1 MSRRSAK
8 SFTLL
13 VAAPRSVKLRLL
25 KGLPKD
31 TLGCMTASHWTA
43 ADLPDL
49 HGRTAIVTGANSGIG
64 RVAALE
70 LARAGA
76 AVTLA
81 VRNTAKGDAAA
92 AAMTGDVTVR
102 GLDLADL
109 GSVRSFAEGTE
120 GPLDIL
126 VDNAGIMATPEA
138 RTVDGFELQIGTNHL
153 GHFALTNL
161 LLPHITDRVIVV
173 SSDLHRNGKIDLDDL
188 NWEHRSYKPWAAY
201 SQSKLANLL
210 FVLELERRLT
220 EPDRRSGPSPRTPGT
235 PPPTCRAAAATRS
248 PTSLGPS
255 VTGSSHR
262 ATPRVRCRRSSP
274 PRRTYAGGTYIGPER
289 DPAPAGVPRRQCPG
303 AREPSTPTTARR
315 LWDLSEQLTG
325 VSWPL
330 SPLPRP
336 EPGAAHPAFQMTLNP
351 PSTARVWPVM

>member
-1 MSRRSAK
+1 MS
-8 SFTLL
+8 
-13 VAAPRSVKLRLL
+13 PP
-25 KGLPKD
+25 G
-31 TLGCMTASHWTA
+31 WTA
-43 ADLPDL
+43 ANLPDL
-49 HGRTAIVTGANSGIG
+49 HGRTAIITGANSGIG

-81 VRNTAKGDAAA
+81 VRDTAKGDAAA

-102 GLDLADL
+102 ELDLADL
-109 GSVRSFAEGTE
+109 GSVRSFAEATE

-161 LLPHITDRVIVV
+161 LLPHITDRVVVV

-220 EPDRRSGPSPRTPGT
+220 EARSPVRAVAAHPGYAATNLQGRSGNPISNL
-235 PPPTCRAAAATRS
+235 AAAIGNRLIAQSDAMGALPTLFAATAD
-248 PTSLGPS
+248 
-255 VTGSSHR
+255 V
-262 ATPRVRCRRSSP
+262 
-274 PRRTYAGGTYIGPER
+274 AGGTYIGPNGIR
-289 DPAPAGVPRRQCPG
+289 HVRGYPAVNVPAPRALD
-303 AREPSTPTTARR
+303 AMTARG
-315 LWDLSEQLTG
+315 LWELSEQLTG

-330 SPLPRP
+330 SPRTS
-336 EPGAAHPAFQMTLNP
+336 A
-351 PSTARVWPVM
+351 